1 LGFILF
7 NIWKIYIGCIF
18 TLTLLLFYPLLY
30 ILLSKENW
38 KPSAFRVYVFWSR
51 LLRIFCFYGV
61 EKINEYTSTKEP
73 KIIIANHTSYLDI
86 FLLYST
92 LPQHKFVFLGKSEI
106 LSYPLVKTFFKKL
119 NIPVYRDNRI
129 KAARS
134 FMVCKKALNDGW
146 SVVIFPEGGIPDEH
160 LPKMIPFK
168 DGAFKL
174 AKSCAVPILPL
185 TFENNYKLFSDPE
198 TIFGSAYPGL
208 ARIHFHPMITR
219 KEIEESTL
227 DEIKQRAFT
236 LISGVLK
243 K

>member
-1 LGFILF
+1 MF
-7 NIWKIYIGCIF
+7 NLWKIYIGGVF
-18 TLTLLLFYPLLY
+18 TLTLLFFYPILFF
-30 ILLSKENW
+30 LLSRETW
-38 KPSAFRVYVFWSR
+38 KPHAFKIFVIWSR
-51 LLRIFCFYGV
+51 CVRILCFYGV
-61 EKINEYTSTKEP
+61 QKINEYPCKKEA

-92 LPQHKFVFLGKSEI
+92 LPQNKFVFLGKSEI

-134 FMVCKKALNDGW
+134 FMACKKALNQGW
-146 SVVIFPEGGIPDEH
+146 SVVIFPEGGIPDDNLPH
-160 LPKMIPFK
+160 LIPFK

-174 AKSCAVPILPL
+174 AKSCNVPIMPL
-185 TFENNYKLFSDPE
+185 TFENNYLLFSDPE

-208 ARIHFHPMITR
+208 ARVHFHPTIT
-219 KEIEESTL
+219 KEQIATATVEK
-227 DEIKQRAFT
+227 IKQNAFQ